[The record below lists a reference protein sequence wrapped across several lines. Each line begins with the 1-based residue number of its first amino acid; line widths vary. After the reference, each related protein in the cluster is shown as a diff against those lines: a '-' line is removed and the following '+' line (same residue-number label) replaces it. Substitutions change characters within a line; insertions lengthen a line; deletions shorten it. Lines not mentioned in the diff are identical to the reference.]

1 MKINKILLLAL
12 LLLPYLTLA
21 EGQWGLDYI
30 VWTIDFFQV
39 FGLWV
44 VGAVLFLLALK
55 AIRKKSLSKKQK
67 YIFWSTILL
76 SAFFHWS
83 MITYDPNPTVG
94 PIDSLFK

>member
-12 LLLPYLTLA
+12 LLLPYLTFG
-21 EGQWGLDYI
+21 EGQWGLDYVI
-30 VWTIDFFQV
+30 WTIDFVQV

-44 VGAVLFLLALK
+44 IGAVLFLLALK
-55 AIRKKSLSKKQK
+55 AKRKKPLTKKQK
-67 YIFWSTILL
+67 FIFWSIVLFC
-76 SAFFHWS
+76 AFFHWS